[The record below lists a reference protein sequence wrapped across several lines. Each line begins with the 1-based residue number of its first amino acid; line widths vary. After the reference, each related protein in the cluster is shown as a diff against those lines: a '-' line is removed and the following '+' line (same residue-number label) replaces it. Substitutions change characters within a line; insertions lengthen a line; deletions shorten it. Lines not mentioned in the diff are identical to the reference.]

1 LLNSRLR
8 IANKR
13 TAYGPSAFKKVLREA
28 EMKWHVLHPLWVG
41 IGVVG
46 LIILGG
52 RFLVPDDFGV
62 HGRNFTYGYHRLSNL
77 QDWKDFPV
85 KYQGRD
91 SCTECHEENVRLN
104 SGSVHAAVQCE
115 NCHGPAVN
123 HPDSVQSPSVSVQ
136 PLSVDT
142 SRELCLRCHAYLGYP
157 NSNRG
162 AMPSIVDRTHR
173 RRRECSS
180 CHDPHNPGEKPE

>member
-1 LLNSRLR
+1 
-8 IANKR
+8 
-13 TAYGPSAFKKVLREA
+13 
-28 EMKWHVLHPLWVG
+28 MKWHVLHPLWVG

-77 QDWKDFPV
+77 DDWKAFSV
-85 KYQGRD
+85 KYQGREF
-91 SCTECHEENVRLN
+91 CTECHEENVRQVK
-104 SGSVHAAVQCE
+104 GSVHEAIQCE
-115 NCHGPAVN
+115 NCHGPGAN
-123 HPDSVQSPSVSVQ
+123 HPDSVQSLP
-136 PLSVDT
+136 VDT

-162 AMPSIVDRTHR
+162 AMPSVVDRTHR
-173 RRRECSS
+173 RRRECSN
-180 CHDPHNPGEKPE
+180 CHNPHSPGEESE